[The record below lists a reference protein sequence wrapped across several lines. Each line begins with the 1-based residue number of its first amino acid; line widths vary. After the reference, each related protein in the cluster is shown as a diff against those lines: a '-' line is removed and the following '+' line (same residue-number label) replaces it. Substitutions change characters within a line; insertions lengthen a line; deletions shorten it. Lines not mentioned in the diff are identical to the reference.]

1 MFIAS
6 PVNPRTAL
14 QEGCGDEEEINDPRS
29 FALKRQ
35 RSQGL
40 KPDGSVRRLSRKQYE
55 QYALQCAVPMI
66 GFGFMD
72 NTIMITV
79 GDAIDAHFSAM
90 VSTLTAA
97 AFGQCCSDVAGTS
110 FGGFVDAAAARMGLP
125 DARVTPLQVR
135 KECGAT

>member
-1 MFIAS
+1 MFIAA
-6 PVNPRTAL
+6 PVNPATAMDL
-14 QEGCGDEEEINDPRS
+14 CNDEDEVLEDPRS
-29 FALKRQ
+29 RALKRQ

-40 KPDGSVRRLSRKQYE
+40 KPDGSVRPLTRKQYE

-66 GFGFMD
+66 GFGFVD

-97 AFGQCCSDVAGTS
+97 AFV
-110 FGGFVDAAAARMGLP
+110 
-125 DARVTPLQVR
+125 
-135 KECGAT
+135 